1 MRREGRLRVLGATV
15 RVPESDRILTA
26 MSQPPFLPPRT
37 YQPPQGYWPSNQPPP
52 RQNNGLAIAAIVV
65 ACVAL
70 LMGLG
75 FFVFQA
81 FFGIL
86 IGGLMSTFGGSGSA
100 GDGFAPPDSGLKGTA
115 PQVVAGKVYPGVQLA
130 DEVSRVARN
139 AGGNVGSVTCP
150 DTQEVRSGAVVV
162 CRGAMDGS
170 SWDFR
175 VTFDDGLGHFTLD
188 EKVR

>member
-1 MRREGRLRVLGATV
+1 MPGRGPLVIPKV
-15 RVPESDRILTA
+15 RVT
-26 MSQPPFLPPRT
+26 
-37 YQPPQGYWPSNQPPP
+37 
-52 RQNNGLAIAAIVV
+52 IAAIAGARVS
-65 ACVAL
+65 L

-86 IGGLMSTFGGSGSA
+86 VGGLMSSFGGSGSA
-100 GDGFAPPDSGLKGTA
+100 GNGFAPTDSGLTGTA
-115 PQVVAGKVYPGVQLA
+115 PQVVAGKVYPGAQLA

-139 AGGNVGSVTCP
+139 AGGNVGSVTCA
-150 DTQEVRSGAVVV
+150 DTQEVRSGAVVG

>member
-1 MRREGRLRVLGATV
+1 
-15 RVPESDRILTA
+15 
-26 MSQPPFLPPRT
+26 MSQPPVLPPQPHQPPQEYQPFQG
-37 YQPPQGYWPSNQPPP
+37 YQPPQGYWPPNTPAP

-65 ACVAL
+65 AGVAL

-81 FFGIL
+81 FFGL
-86 IGGLMSTFGGSGSA
+86 LMGGLMSSFGGSGPM
-100 GDGFAPPDSGLKGTA
+100 DGGFTPGDSGLLGTA
-115 PQVVAGKVYPGVQLA
+115 PQVVAGQAYPGALLA
-130 DEVSRVARN
+130 DEVSRVARD
-139 AGGNVGSVTCP
+139 AGGDMGSVTCP
-150 DTQEVRSGAVVV
+150 DTREVKSEAVVE

-175 VTFDDGLGHFTLD
+175 VTFEDGLGHFTLD